1 MKFIESGNMW
11 NLRYEG
17 SEPPY
22 PLLVPTVRRHEM
34 TSNSVIQL
42 CATAPAPAPIIPNY
56 AK

>member
-11 NLRYEG
+11 NLKYEG
-17 SEPPY
+17 SEPPN
-22 PLLVPTVRRHEM
+22 PMLVPTVRRHEM

-42 CATAPAPAPIIPNY
+42 CATAPAPIIPNY